1 MQMPTSSTPQSQN
14 DLETRK
20 ALGRARLRE
29 NKIEDALRIYAS
41 ILKDYPQDIDACL
54 FIGDCYLAENDNE
67 TALLMYNQALQINPN
82 HPAILSRL
90 RLARETA
97 NQSAL
102 NLDPGSSNQ
111 AQEVAK
117 LLQRLT
123 GRSTPIREEEVERA
137 AQLLEEMIHQPHP
150 ARIVA
155 ARLNEI
161 DELLPAL
168 LEVNI
173 RQARADGRPDIAEA
187 LENLR
192 DNIQLQLGVLPAAA
206 QPDLKP
212 AAASAARPAGRLA
225 APKIEPVPTRVL
237 FLTGKIVNDL
247 SDRPEM
253 MVQAFKKSGFQT
265 TVAEYS
271 PKEKLSDYQCV
282 VFRSPHREPRL
293 LEALAFCSA
302 AKIPT
307 IVDLERDY
315 EQMPVGHPDY
325 DQAGLGTL
333 EKSKAFTTALLLAD
347 RISVA
352 SPGLAAALKTQKA
365 NIQIIPDGWTQQ
377 NPLWSK
383 TASPRRTFH
392 IGWVSHSGQVDDVMM
407 IRRVLVRICREFTQ
421 ARLVIAGDPQ
431 VYQLFESMPD
441 TSRLFLPSAAPED
454 FPYILSQ
461 MDVLIVPLRN
471 NAFNRSISDRHLME
485 AGVRVIPWVASPIPA
500 YAAWKEGGLIANALD
515 EWHSSLRQLAMDSQM
530 RSALGQAGRRKAET
544 REVEQVG
551 QQWGRLIA
559 ELLNPV
565 K

>member
-1 MQMPTSSTPQSQN
+1 MPTSPSPQSQN

-29 NKIEDALRIYAS
+29 NQIEDALRIYAS
-41 ILKDYPQDIDACL
+41 ILKDYPKDIDACL

-67 TALLMYNQALQINPN
+67 TALLMYNQALQINPS

-90 RLARETA
+90 KLARGAT
-97 NQSAL
+97 NHLDIHLDQS
-102 NLDPGSSNQ
+102 PSSQ
-111 AQEVAK
+111 AHEVAK

-123 GRSTPIREEEVERA
+123 GRSTPVREEEVERA

-150 ARIVA
+150 ARVVA

-206 QPDLKP
+206 QSDTKP
-212 AAASAARPAGRLA
+212 VKASNSQSPTRLVQTRN
-225 APKIEPVPTRVL
+225 EPVPTRIL
-237 FLTGKIVNDL
+237 FLTGQSTND
-247 SDRPEM
+247 SSNRPQM
-253 MVQAFKKSGFQT
+253 MAQAFKQQGFLT
-265 TVAEYS
+265 TAAEYL
-271 PKEKLSDYQCV
+271 PKEKLSEYQCV

-293 LEALAFCSA
+293 LESLAFCSA

-307 IVDLERDY
+307 IVDLEQDY
-315 EQMPVGHPDY
+315 EQMPVDHPDY
-325 DQAGLGTL
+325 ERAGLGTL
-333 EKSKAFTTALLLAD
+333 EKSKAFTTAMLLAD
-347 RISVA
+347 RISVS
-352 SPGLAAALKTQKA
+352 SPGLAAALKTQKT
-365 NIQIIPDGWTQQ
+365 NIQVIPDAWTQQ

-383 TASPRRTFH
+383 TASPRRTIH
-392 IGWVSHSGQVDDVMM
+392 IGWVSQSGQVDDVTM
-407 IRRVLVRICREFTQ
+407 IRRVAVRICREFTQ

-441 TSRLFLPSAAPED
+441 TSRLFLPAAAPED

-461 MDVLIVPLRN
+461 MDVLIIPLRN
-471 NAFNRSISDRHLME
+471 NAFNRSISDRQLME
-485 AGVRVIPWVASPIPA
+485 AGVRSIPWVASPVPA
-500 YAAWKEGGLIANALD
+500 YTAWKEGGLIANALD
-515 EWHSSLRQLAMDSQM
+515 EWHSSLRQLVVDSQL
-530 RSALGQAGRRKAET
+530 RVSLGQAGRRKAES
-544 REVEQVG
+544 REIEQIG
-551 QQWGRLIA
+551 QHWGRLIA
-559 ELLNPV
+559 SLLTPV